1 MIVTAPV
8 QTKNPQRVS
17 SFPKVVGNIHSIQN
31 PLEHEMLFS
40 PEALAA
46 KHLSLQSIW
55 LPCCEADQEF
65 WKLPLKANTV

>member
-46 KHLSLQSIW
+46 KHLSLQSI
-55 LPCCEADQEF
+55 
-65 WKLPLKANTV
+65 